1 MSEFL
6 TIRLS
11 SQSTSPVQWLVWSP
25 TEREVIASGQL
36 PDSSHLG
43 DLTEYAAQ
51 RPVYVVVPTSE
62 MLLTQVTIPA
72 GSSRQLSAVLPYLL
86 EEELAQ
92 DVESLHVQLLK
103 REKDIASVAVVE
115 HSKMA
120 YWLEQ
125 FKQHHFEVR
134 KLLPDSLCLP
144 LFNDGYSAAQ
154 LEQQWLIRQ
163 SETLGINVEISWL
176 DAWLSA
182 QKAPIVLTKDEQDE
196 STEESAAE
204 GEVIATTEAIAA
216 QDEDLSQVIIH
227 HYTPAPEVQL
237 GRWRAETPELVMQ
250 LLAQGAESSKLNLL
264 SGAYKPQAAWR
275 KHLLPWRKV
284 AIAAGLVLT
293 SLVAEHVIAV
303 NQMENQAQAY
313 RTESERIFRQV
324 LPQFKRIPS
333 QSYLRNQM
341 KRAVASMGGEQ
352 QQGLLTWLLE
362 LQPMLKQVPQMQF
375 TNFKYDQKRGELR
388 IQANSTDFQHFEKL
402 RTLLAKDFTVEQ
414 GQLSKEDGRV
424 NGAFVLRRH
433 G

>member
-51 RPVYVVVPTSE
+51 RPVYAVVPTSE

-125 FKQHHFEVR
+125 FKQYHFEVR

-144 LFNDGYSAAQ
+144 LFYDGYSAAQ

-196 STEESAAE
+196 STEESAT
-204 GEVIATTEAIAA
+204 IATTEAIAA

-293 SLVAEHVIAV
+293 ALVVEHVIAV

-375 TNFKYDQKRGELR
+375 INFKYDQKRGELR

-424 NGAFVLRRH
+424 NGAFVLRRY